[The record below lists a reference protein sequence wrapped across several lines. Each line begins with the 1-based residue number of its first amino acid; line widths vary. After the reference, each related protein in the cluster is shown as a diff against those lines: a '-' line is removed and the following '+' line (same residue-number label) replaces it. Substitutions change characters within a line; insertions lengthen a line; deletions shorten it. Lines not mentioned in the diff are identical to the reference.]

1 MNIHE
6 LATYNLSD
14 AVKFHNRLNPR
25 LWDEGEQLKPEVRE
39 KLLAIAADFQEF
51 LGISDLEVEDITI
64 SGSNAAYSYTPHS
77 DIDLH
82 LVVRQPQQDDEVY
95 QELFNAKKYQYN
107 DMHNIRVKGADVELY
122 VQPADQRHVSLGVY
136 SVLNDQWID
145 IPRRKRA
152 RIDHDVVRHKYEDIK
167 ARIESALT
175 DGDSERIAA
184 LTDKIKEM
192 RQAGLDAHGEF
203 GAENLAFKM
212 LRTQGLIKQLWDA
225 KADAKD
231 RELSL
236 DERKKKKKKSKVR
249 YGFGGYW
256 YPGTAYAGQDQ
267 PAGSEGGGGD
277 GGGDGGGGESIREDA
292 GATPDGVNPTTCM
305 FLNEEHDS
313 ESIVREF
320 INDVAKKLQINDL
333 PEIKL
338 HTDPAWSEQTHS
350 FGRYEPDTHTLHVS
364 LTDRHIMDILR
375 TTAHELAHCKQNELA
390 PLPDNAGETGSEWEN
405 EAHAVAG
412 IVMRDFADAHPEYFS
427 ADDLDEGIG
436 QKIAGAALAGMLA
449 FGSGA
454 QAQTV
459 GQVLGGVTGVANAVQ
474 SLKHMGWA
482 GTQEELTQ
490 EIKNYSRAL
499 GGDPNAQ
506 NQSILYRSQRGTGQ
520 DATVSRPAPK
530 SAEQSAADFEAYKQD
545 YYKKK
550 AEFDK
555 RFQQNEDAS
564 GYIPTK
570 KQARDP
576 RFSTALTVD
585 IKPGEVGRQANKMG
599 LQTDRQG
606 KPALIMKTAN
616 LRESQTL
623 EERLR
628 NELAALGQDQE
639 RNKIRTNR
647 TGDRLDGLGNQMP
660 LGPETPPKMPDGT
673 IKVDVSDMYDWY
685 KLGQNI
691 SNLDSINKDELG
703 KGPPSTVFAF
713 GSEDL
718 ENMYSHKLT
727 NLGLKTH
734 DLDEPGEED
743 IDENFADGKKP
754 GRKGLAKRMGV
765 NTKASVS
772 DLRKTAKNSS
782 GEKQRMAHW
791 LANMKAGRAKNEDIN
806 EIARLPKS
814 DAGDF
819 GDKGTLADP
828 AHPVKKKPL
837 PGGSGFTYAV
847 NKPDAE
853 NLEIMIFDGDT
864 LAGELDL
871 FYTRDFM
878 KTWRVETVVTD
889 PDYRGRGLGKALYG
903 IALSILKLT
912 IEAGDTQT
920 RHGQQ
925 MWLMLNSIPGVSVQG
940 YNMERTGEYKPQR
953 GDNVVDQNKDWTRY
967 TFPVNPGSTSMRSGR
982 RGTGIYTT
990 QASMIAKWG
999 GQ

>member
-25 LWDEGEQLKPEVRE
+25 LWDQGEQLKPEVRE

-152 RIDHDVVRHKYEDIK
+152 KIDHDVVRHKYEDIK
-167 ARIESALT
+167 ARIESALA
-175 DGDSERIAA
+175 DGDSERIAT

-277 GGGDGGGGESIREDA
+277 GGGGESIKEDA

-320 INDVAKKLQINDL
+320 IDDVAKKLQINDL

-338 HTDPAWSEQTHS
+338 HTDPSWSEQAHS

-390 PLPDNAGETGSEWEN
+390 PLPDDAGETGSEWEN

-427 ADDLDEGIG
+427 TEDLDEGIG
-436 QKIAGAALAGMLA
+436 NKIAGAALAGMLA

-459 GQVLGGVTGVANAVQ
+459 GDVLGGAVGVTRTVQ
-474 SLKHMGWA
+474 SLKNMGWA
-482 GTQEELTQ
+482 GAQEDLTQ

-499 GGDPNAQ
+499 GGDPQAQ
-506 NQSILYRSQRGTGQ
+506 NQSWLYRMQKRQGTLPQTQQSQPQ
-520 DATVSRPAPK
+520 
-530 SAEQSAADFEAYKQD
+530 SAEQSAADFEAYKKD

-550 AEFDK
+550 AEFD
-555 RFQQNEDAS
+555 RQFQQPQNEELTMAVSKDQKDKDDYNRFLRAKLSAGKPMTRSEKEFLQKYQLAQQIRSKMAEGAS

-599 LQTDRQG
+599 LQTDQQG

-647 TGDRLDGLGNQMP
+647 SGDRMDGLGNQIP
-660 LGPETPPKMPDGT
+660 AGPETPPKMPAGT
-673 IKVDVSDMYDWY
+673 IKVDVSDTQDWY
-685 KLGQNI
+685 QLGQDI
-691 SNLDSINKDELG
+691 SNLDIANKAHYNQ
-703 KGPPSTVFAF
+703 GPPHTVLAF
-713 GSEDL
+713 GSEEL
-718 ENMYSHKLT
+718 EHKYIAQLKK
-727 NLGLKTH
+727 LGLNTH
-734 DLDEPGEED
+734 D
-743 IDENFADGKKP
+743 IDESSEQDLQEKANSSALKTFHARIKLGKS
-754 GRKGLAKRMGV
+754 GTLIDTQVVARNYEMAKRLLRAQYGE
-765 NTKASVS
+765 NSLASNV
-772 DLRKTAKNSS
+772 R
-782 GEKQRMAHW
+782 E
-791 LANMKAGRAKNEDIN
+791 
-806 EIARLPKS
+806 
-814 DAGDF
+814 
-819 GDKGTLADP
+819 
-828 AHPVKKKPL
+828 
-837 PGGSGFTYAV
+837 
-847 NKPDAE
+847 
-853 NLEIMIFDGDT
+853 
-864 LAGELDL
+864 
-871 FYTRDFM
+871 
-878 KTWRVETVVTD
+878 
-889 PDYRGRGLGKALYG
+889 
-903 IALSILKLT
+903 
-912 IEAGDTQT
+912 
-920 RHGQQ
+920 
-925 MWLMLNSIPGVSVQG
+925 VQ
-940 YNMERTGEYKPQR
+940 
-953 GDNVVDQNKDWTRY
+953 
-967 TFPVNPGSTSMRSGR
+967 
-982 RGTGIYTT
+982 
-990 QASMIAKWG
+990 
-999 GQ
+999 